1 MQKESQLMQNQEIF
15 NDIDQ
20 AGELMKKQLVEL
32 SAKLKRNFDTHIQS
46 AKFEAAYAITVNK
59 AQRNKTMNE
68 VKEVRNDLWKQALD
82 KAKGDTKKA
91 YVFYDELCDFP

>member
-1 MQKESQLMQNQEIF
+1 MQNQEIF

-32 SAKLKRNFDTHIQS
+32 SAKLKKNFDTRIQS

-68 VKEVRNDLWKQALD
+68 VKEVRSDLWKQALD
-82 KAKGDTKKA
+82 KANGDTKKA
-91 YVFYDELCDFP
+91 YVFYDELCGFP